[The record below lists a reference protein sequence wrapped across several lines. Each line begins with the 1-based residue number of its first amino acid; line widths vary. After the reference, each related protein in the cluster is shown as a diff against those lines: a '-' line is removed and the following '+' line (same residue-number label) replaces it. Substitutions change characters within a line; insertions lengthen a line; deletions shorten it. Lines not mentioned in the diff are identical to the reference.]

1 MQGFARL
8 TGVNERTFHS
18 WVSGELGIPRLVELF
33 LEFAMC
39 KPEVFRERVK
49 AQEMLDDEL

>member
-1 MQGFARL
+1 MQGFTRL
-8 TGVNERTFHS
+8 IGVNERTFHR

-33 LEFAMC
+33 LEFAMY
-39 KPEVFRERVK
+39 KPEAFRELVK